1 MNRPLRLVLALAALA
16 LPTSANTY
24 YVDRS
29 HPAASDSNPG
39 TEALPWLTIQHAA
52 DTLGAGDTALVKAGT
67 YPELV
72 AVSSSGAAG
81 QEIVFAA
88 YPGHTVTLDG
98 SSVTVPQWTGLFEVL
113 FASWIRVRG
122 FHVVAA
128 GPYDTSTGIQVDDSS
143 HVVIEQNHTLNTA
156 SSGILVW
163 GSSDVLVDGNEVEN
177 AMTLGAGSRN
187 ERITVGRTTGF
198 EVRYNHVHHGDQ
210 TRGEGI
216 CLKDGS
222 TDGSAHHNWV
232 HHVPAVGIY
241 VDAQTEPTHD
251 VDVYSNRV
259 HDVAGNGIVLA
270 SEAGGLL
277 SNVRVFDNLAYHN
290 QWLGLSVSDC
300 CVAQHPMT
308 NLQWVNNSAWG
319 NGWSDWG
326 GGLGNANPQ
335 ATGLLIRN
343 NALAGSLSFE
353 MTFEDVPTTGA
364 TLDHNLVGAWHGYP
378 GEVCGTD
385 CQVGDPL
392 WRDPAAGDFH
402 LQAGSPAIAHGSATA
417 APARDFDDR
426 VRDALPDIGALER
439 SYVKGDL
446 DRDRLPDLLFR
457 YVASGQNDVWL
468 MNGTSRASLVTLSAW
483 PASLDW
489 RVVGADDFDGDMD
502 NDLVLWNGLTGQV
515 ELWLMNGTQRR
526 SAVPISGAPTL
537 ATNWRLSATGD
548 FDHDQ
553 QPDLVWRNVTSQK
566 IVIWTMNGTAKKGAL
581 IPGPDQAVDGNW
593 EIVAALDYDGDG
605 ARDLLWYNWS
615 SGKIV
620 QWLMNAA
627 VQRVTGRFTSPA
639 NAGDANW
646 KVLASADYGV
656 GAGGLTG
663 TNDVV
668 WRNATSGRVVVWHLD
683 LAGNRT
689 SGLFTSPDAPSPD
702 PAGWTI
708 AGPR

>member
-1 MNRPLRLVLALAALA
+1 MNRPLRLVLALAVLA
-16 LPTSANTY
+16 LPASATTY

-29 HPAASDSNPG
+29 HPAASNSNPG

-52 DTLGAGDTALVKAGT
+52 DTLVAGNTVLVKAGT
-67 YPELV
+67 YPERV
-72 AVSSSGAAG
+72 TITRSGAAG

-98 SSVTVPQWTGLFEVL
+98 TGITLPTWTGLIEVYG
-113 FASWIRVRG
+113 ASWIRVRG
-122 FHVVAA
+122 FHVTHA
-128 GPYDTSTGIQVDDSS
+128 GPGQANGIQVDSSS
-143 HVVIEQNHTLNTA
+143 HVTIEQNHTLETA

-163 GSSDVLVDGNEVEN
+163 LSSDVLLDGNEVEN
-177 AMTLGAGSRN
+177 AMAAGAASGS
-187 ERITVGRTTGF
+187 ERITVARTTGF
-198 EVRYNHVHHGDQ
+198 EVRYNHVHHGNQ
-210 TRGEGI
+210 ARGEGI
-216 CLKDGS
+216 DAKEGS
-222 TDGSAHHNWV
+222 SLGSIHHNWV
-232 HHVPAVGIY
+232 HHVPAIGIY
-241 VDAQTEPTHD
+241 LDSWDQPTHD
-251 VDVYSNRV
+251 IDVYANRV
-259 HDVAGNGIVLA
+259 HDVAGNGFMLA
-270 SEAGGLL
+270 SEMGGLL

-290 QWLGLSVSDC
+290 RWVGLTISDC
-300 CVAQHPMT
+300 CSASHPMS
-308 NLQWVNNSAWG
+308 NVQVVNNSFWG

-326 GGLGNANPQ
+326 GGLHHKNPQ
-335 ATGLLIRN
+335 ATGVVIRN
-343 NALAGSLSFE
+343 NGSAGNLSFE
-353 MTFEDVPTTGA
+353 LLYDGVPVAGSA
-364 TLDHNLVGAWHGYP
+364 LDHNLVGAWHGYS

-392 WRDPAAGDFH
+392 WRDALNGDFH
-402 LQAGSPAIAHGSATA
+402 LGAGSPAIDHGSATA

-457 YVASGQNDVWL
+457 YVATGQDDEWL
-468 MNGTSRASLVTLSAW
+468 MNGSSRASLVTLSAW

-489 RVVGADDFDGDMD
+489 RVVGVDDFDGDMD
-502 NDLVLWNGLTGQV
+502 NDLVLWNGATGQV
-515 ELWLMNGTQRR
+515 EFWLMNATQRR
-526 SAVPISGAPTL
+526 SAVPITGAPTL

-566 IVIWTMNGTAKKGAL
+566 IVVWTMNGTGRKGAL
-581 IPGPDQAVDGNW
+581 IPVPDQAVDGNW

-605 ARDLLWYNWS
+605 NRDFLWYNWS

-639 NAGDANW
+639 SAGDANW

-656 GAGGLTG
+656 GAGGLAG

-683 LAGNRT
+683 LLGNRT
-689 SGLFTSPDAPSPD
+689 SGLFTSPDAPGPD

-708 AGPR
+708 VGPR